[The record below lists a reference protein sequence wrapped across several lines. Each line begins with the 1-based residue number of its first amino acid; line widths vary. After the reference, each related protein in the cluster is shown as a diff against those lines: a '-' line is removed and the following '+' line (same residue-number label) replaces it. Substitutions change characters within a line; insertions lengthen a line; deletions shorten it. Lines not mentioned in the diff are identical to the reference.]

1 MSDTDLYTGREQ
13 TLVKHFILRQYLER
27 FAIIVGTHKDTLT
40 YVDCFSG
47 PWNVQSER
55 FEDSSFAIALDQLRK
70 AREVHQNKGRSLKLR
85 CLFLEKKKSA
95 FLKLKQFAESVTDA
109 EIETRNGALEDSVPL
124 VEEFVRKG
132 GHRSFPF
139 IFVDPTGWTGFDMDT
154 MAPLLRLK
162 PGEVLINFMTEHIRR
177 FIDSP
182 QQQTQQSFVRLFG
195 STDFKKRLIGLTK
208 RDREDATVQEYSRN
222 VKQTG
227 SFTHTSSAIV
237 LHPEKDRTHFHLIYA
252 TRNAKGVEVFKET
265 EKKAMPV
272 MHQVRREAR
281 KRKKEETTGQIE
293 LSLGEATHDLTY
305 YNSLRARYIEQAR
318 ASVSRLLQAK
328 GTVQYDEVWSLAMT
342 FPMVWESDLHEWLRY
357 WKGQRL
363 LEMAG
368 MKSSRYS
375 PKREEGIVCV
385 WRQRE
390 EESENR
396 TGD

>member
-13 TLVKHFILRQYLER
+13 TLVKHFILRHYLAR
-27 FAIIVGTHKDTLT
+27 FAIIVGHRWDTIT

-47 PWNVQSER
+47 PWNVQSDR

-70 AREVHQNKGRSLKLR
+70 ASEVHQKKGRPLKLR
-85 CLFLEKKKSA
+85 CFFLEKKKSA
-95 FLKLKQFAESVTDA
+95 FLKLKQFTETITDA
-109 EIETRNGALEDSVPL
+109 EIEAHNSALEDSVPL
-124 VEEFVRKG
+124 IEDFVRKG
-132 GHRSFPF
+132 GRRSFPF
-139 IFVDPTGWTGFDMDT
+139 IFVDPTGWTGFDMAT
-154 MAPLLRLK
+154 IAPLLRLK
-162 PGEVLINFMTEHIRR
+162 PGEVLINFMTGHIRR
-177 FIDSP
+177 FVDSP

-195 STDFKKRLIGLTK
+195 SPDFKTRLIGLTK

-252 TRNAKGVEVFKET
+252 TRNAKGVEVFKEA

-272 MHQVRREAR
+272 MQQVRGEAR
-281 KRKKEETTGQIE
+281 KRKREETTRQIE
-293 LSLGEATHDLTY
+293 LSLGDATHDPTY
-305 YNSLRARYIEQAR
+305 YNSLRTRYIDQAR

-328 GTVQYDEVWSLAMT
+328 GTVPYDEMWSLAMT
-342 FPMVWESDLHEWLRY
+342 FPMVWESDLHEWLHD

-368 MKSSRYS
+368 LRPNMHI
-375 PKREEGIVCV
+375 PKREEGIFCV
-385 WRQRE
+385 WQRRE
-390 EESENR
+390 
-396 TGD
+396 

>member
-13 TLVKHFILRQYLER
+13 TLVKHFILRHYLAR
-27 FAIIVGTHKDTLT
+27 FAIIVGHRWDTIT

-47 PWNVQSER
+47 PWNVQSDR

-70 AREVHQNKGRSLKLR
+70 ASEVHQKKGRPLKLR
-85 CLFLEKKKSA
+85 CFFLEKKKSA
-95 FLKLKQFAESVTDA
+95 FLKLKQFTETITDA
-109 EIETRNGALEDSVPL
+109 EIEAHNSALENSVPL
-124 VEEFVRKG
+124 IEDFVRKG
-132 GHRSFPF
+132 GRRSFPF
-139 IFVDPTGWTGFDMDT
+139 IFVDPTGWTGFDMAT
-154 MAPLLRLK
+154 IAPLLRLK
-162 PGEVLINFMTEHIRR
+162 PGEVLINFMTGHIRR

-195 STDFKKRLIGLTK
+195 SPDFKTRLIGLTK
-208 RDREDATVQEYSRN
+208 RDREDATVQEYSWN

-252 TRNAKGVEVFKET
+252 TRNAKGVEVFKEA

-272 MHQVRREAR
+272 MQQVRGEAR
-281 KRKKEETTGQIE
+281 KRKREETSGQIE
-293 LSLGEATHDLTY
+293 LSLGDATHDPTY
-305 YNSLRARYIEQAR
+305 YNSLRARYIDQAR

-328 GTVQYDEVWSLAMT
+328 GTVLYDEIWSLAMT
-342 FPMVWESDLHEWLRY
+342 FPMVSESDLHEWLHD

-368 MKSSRYS
+368 LRPNMHI
-375 PKREEGIVCV
+375 PKREEGIFCV
-385 WRQRE
+385 WQR
-390 EESENR
+390 R
-396 TGD
+396 D